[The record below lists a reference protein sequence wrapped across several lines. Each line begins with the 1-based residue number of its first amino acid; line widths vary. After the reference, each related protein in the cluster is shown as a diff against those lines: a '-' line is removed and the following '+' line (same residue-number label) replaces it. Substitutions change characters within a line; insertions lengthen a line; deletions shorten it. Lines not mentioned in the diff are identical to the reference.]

1 MRKKK
6 AMAAA
11 LGINLAVCV
20 LAGCEKTPEES
31 IVKEKGADSIRQYES
46 TEETKGGLWERLNAP
61 KHYKNE
67 SVYEN
72 GGLVIDTDA
81 QVLDEN
87 NQPIPHLYAA
97 GDVISGFEGAAHQS
111 GDCLTVVLFYGKVAG
126 QKAALRQG
134 GHPG

>member
-1 MRKKK
+1 MLSEKKTSKNREETAMRKKT

-46 TEETKGGLWERLNAP
+46 TEETKGGLRERLNAP

-81 QVLDEN
+81 DVFVPDVDTVNTYAVSAKELNQELIDQVTE
-87 NQPIPHLYAA
+87 IFFK
-97 GDVISGFEGAAHQS
+97 GE
-111 GDCLTVVLFYGKVAG
+111 
-126 QKAALRQG
+126 
-134 GHPG
+134 

>member
-1 MRKKK
+1 M
-6 AMAAA
+6 
-11 LGINLAVCV
+11 V
-20 LAGCEKTPEES
+20 
-31 IVKEKGADSIRQYES
+31 ADSL
-46 TEETKGGLWERLNAP
+46 EEALAKSGLDVETAMETITTFNGYVDAGTDPDFGRTAFNGKVENGPFAAV
-61 KHYKNE
+61 KMENHYHLTF
-67 SVYEN
+67 